1 MRIKGCDLHA
11 RQQTLAM
18 LETTTGEMVNLTLMH
33 EGNDVREFY
42 SPNFDGALARFRAFL
57 KQNNYPENVV
67 WVMTEDILL
76 TGKRFIY
83 VRVPIPAENEERI
96 RRMYDDGVT
105 QGRGLIMGTVCRMNQ
120 STYSYLWFPRS
131 AGEIPQGIWP
141 TNGDLKLSAS
151 DKSSS
156 PAGRPIK
163 DQMLWMLLKLWHH
176 RKQSLVHGMSVASTH

>member
-1 MRIKGCDLHA
+1 
-11 RQQTLAM
+11 M
-18 LETTTGEMVNLTLMH
+18 LEFLRKQKMRSPTLP
-33 EGNDVREFY
+33 D
-42 SPNFDGALARFRAFL
+42 FDGALARFRAFL

-67 WVMTEDILL
+67 WVMPEDILL

-105 QGRGLIMGTVCRMNQ
+105 QGRGLVMGTVCRMNQ

-163 DQMLWMLLKLWHH
+163 HQMLWMLLKLWHH
-176 RKQSLVHGMSVASTH
+176 RKQSLKDLLLSDKGLTTEVRQ